1 MSIVY
6 SKKKDTFKI
15 DMFQAFV
22 FIKNVD
28 KKIIL
33 KVLIKLFNSISRKM
47 FLDFFFYQFRNTHWN
62 KVGFLNFNAFQSI
75 NKNITKLANTI
86 KSCDAKISFDNKEII
101 KSKKYY
107 DFSGIYP
114 FFWEKNRNLYLTTK
128 NCLYLTIFKKYK
140 LFKKNNFR
148 SITVT
153 SSYKRIKSP
162 MLIKASPIRSINFG
176 NFKKLFKANERKRIK
191 GNILKRFNYSDR
203 NLKLS
208 GSPFFKS
215 LHVVHNFPILFNE
228 RLKGFF
234 DGKEKNHFW
243 NHRNRKESA
252 IFFDCKFPMILSKNW
267 TFPHEILVENVSI
280 VVKKKESICNFK
292 LQSLQNF
299 QILEKNCIRINN
311 SLYFK
316 IEMLGKGGSS
326 KVYKILRHDK
336 KLFALKRIKFGQYGT
351 QIINNFVNEITIL
364 KLLRGKSRIIQI
376 EDAEVNFIKKSINI
390 ILEFGEF
397 DLEFLYNQK
406 KRDFSKNY
414 NLKFYWKQILE
425 AVKEIHDE
433 RIVHGDLKPGNFLI
447 IKNNLKLIDFG
458 ISKPIGN
465 NTTNITRD
473 IHVGTL
479 NYMSPEAILEIPGI
493 LENIPRFKTSR
504 SSDIWSLGC
513 ILFQLTQGHPPFKD
527 FSMIQ
532 KIHAI
537 VNNTLKIN
545 YLSELKSLLID
556 IIENCL
562 KRHPDFRPTILELLD
577 HPFLSINIKI

>member
-1 MSIVY
+1 
-6 SKKKDTFKI
+6 
-15 DMFQAFV
+15 
-22 FIKNVD
+22 
-28 KKIIL
+28 
-33 KVLIKLFNSISRKM
+33 
-47 FLDFFFYQFRNTHWN
+47 
-62 KVGFLNFNAFQSI
+62 
-75 NKNITKLANTI
+75 
-86 KSCDAKISFDNKEII
+86 
-101 KSKKYY
+101 
-107 DFSGIYP
+107 
-114 FFWEKNRNLYLTTK
+114 
-128 NCLYLTIFKKYK
+128 
-140 LFKKNNFR
+140 
-148 SITVT
+148 
-153 SSYKRIKSP
+153 
-162 MLIKASPIRSINFG
+162 
-176 NFKKLFKANERKRIK
+176 LFKANERKRIK

-215 LHVVHNFPILFNE
+215 LHVVHNFSILFNE

-406 KRDFSKNY
+406 KKGFFK
-414 NLKFYWKQILE
+414 
-425 AVKEIHDE
+425 
-433 RIVHGDLKPGNFLI
+433 
-447 IKNNLKLIDFG
+447 KL
-458 ISKPIGN
+458 
-465 NTTNITRD
+465 
-473 IHVGTL
+473 
-479 NYMSPEAILEIPGI
+479 
-493 LENIPRFKTSR
+493 
-504 SSDIWSLGC
+504 
-513 ILFQLTQGHPPFKD
+513 
-527 FSMIQ
+527 
-532 KIHAI
+532 
-537 VNNTLKIN
+537 
-545 YLSELKSLLID
+545 
-556 IIENCL
+556 
-562 KRHPDFRPTILELLD
+562 
-577 HPFLSINIKI
+577 

>member
-1 MSIVY
+1 
-6 SKKKDTFKI
+6 
-15 DMFQAFV
+15 
-22 FIKNVD
+22 
-28 KKIIL
+28 
-33 KVLIKLFNSISRKM
+33 M

-267 TFPHEILVENVSI
+267 T
-280 VVKKKESICNFK
+280 
-292 LQSLQNF
+292 
-299 QILEKNCIRINN
+299 
-311 SLYFK
+311 
-316 IEMLGKGGSS
+316 LG
-326 KVYKILRHDK
+326 I
-336 KLFALKRIKFGQYGT
+336 F
-351 QIINNFVNEITIL
+351 
-364 KLLRGKSRIIQI
+364 
-376 EDAEVNFIKKSINI
+376 
-390 ILEFGEF
+390 
-397 DLEFLYNQK
+397 
-406 KRDFSKNY
+406 
-414 NLKFYWKQILE
+414 
-425 AVKEIHDE
+425 
-433 RIVHGDLKPGNFLI
+433 
-447 IKNNLKLIDFG
+447 
-458 ISKPIGN
+458 
-465 NTTNITRD
+465 
-473 IHVGTL
+473 
-479 NYMSPEAILEIPGI
+479 
-493 LENIPRFKTSR
+493 
-504 SSDIWSLGC
+504 
-513 ILFQLTQGHPPFKD
+513 
-527 FSMIQ
+527 
-532 KIHAI
+532 
-537 VNNTLKIN
+537 
-545 YLSELKSLLID
+545 
-556 IIENCL
+556 
-562 KRHPDFRPTILELLD
+562 
-577 HPFLSINIKI
+577 